1 MSTCLCAGQLQYGL
15 ARQLWVHIFT
25 VLSRNGLDGALC
37 ACELCAQTSG
47 GVQTQRV
54 SFPGEE
60 MAIPSAAPLS
70 GELGV
75 FVSDTWHEFFSIE
88 QQGG

>member
-1 MSTCLCAGQLQYGL
+1 MSTYLCAGQLPYGTV
-15 ARQLWVHIFT
+15 RQLWGHIFS
-25 VLSRNGLDGALC
+25 VLSRNGPDGALC

-54 SFPGEE
+54 SFLGEE

>member
-15 ARQLWVHIFT
+15 ARQLWGHIFT

-37 ACELCAQTSG
+37 ACELCAQ
-47 GVQTQRV
+47 RV
-54 SFPGEE
+54 SFLGEE

-75 FVSDTWHEFFSIE
+75 FVSDTRHEFFSIE

>member
-15 ARQLWVHIFT
+15 ARQLWGHIFT

-54 SFPGEE
+54 SFLGEE

-70 GELGV
+70 GSWVCLSAIPGMNSSV
-75 FVSDTWHEFFSIE
+75 
-88 QQGG
+88 

>member
-15 ARQLWVHIFT
+15 ARQLWGHIFT

-37 ACELCAQTSG
+37 AQTAG

-54 SFPGEE
+54 SFLGEE

-75 FVSDTWHEFFSIE
+75 FVSDTRHEFFSIE

>member
-15 ARQLWVHIFT
+15 ARQLWGHIFT

-60 MAIPSAAPLS
+60 PAIPSADPLC

-75 FVSDTWHEFFSIE
+75 FVSDTRHEFFSIE

>member
-1 MSTCLCAGQLQYGL
+1 MSTYLCAGQLQYGL
-15 ARQLWVHIFT
+15 ARQLWGHIFT

-54 SFPGEE
+54 SFLGEE

-75 FVSDTWHEFFSIE
+75 FVSDTRHEFFSIE

>member
-15 ARQLWVHIFT
+15 ARQLWGHIFT

-54 SFPGEE
+54 SF
-60 MAIPSAAPLS
+60 
-70 GELGV
+70 LG
-75 FVSDTWHEFFSIE
+75 
-88 QQGG
+88 